1 MLGAARRLDVRVGAE
16 ARERPGRVEDPS
28 ARSRRCS
35 VDDVACEVSER
46 RDRAHAGAAPGVT
59 RRATSATTLAIAN
72 ETRKLGTVAPMPQS
86 GGFSL
91 LDQIDPPRRAGREEP
106 LVEREPGDPGG
117 DQAGPPRRRA
127 EDVVGRVVRS
137 GREPVREEHREER
150 HEHRAEQEQ
159 EALVAHEVDDERS
172 DRGDPGDDHDEQLL
186 RRVRHGV
193 LERHRRRVGVRERL
207 VRLRHEQRE
216 QRDDRGEAARDDGSR
231 ECRRVAEAAREHEH
245 GTEREQP
252 DVGHEV
258 AEPGSGQRAAARPSR
273 TSCSRRRTGP
283 TRP

>member
-1 MLGAARRLDVRVGAE
+1 MLDAARRLDVRVGAE

-46 RDRAHAGAAPGVT
+46 RDRGHAGAAPGGDST
-59 RRATSATTLAIAN
+59 RDERDDACDRERDEEARHGRADAPVGRVQSA
-72 ETRKLGTVAPMPQS
+72 
-86 GGFSL
+86 
-91 LDQIDPPRRAGREEP
+91 DQIDPPCGAGREEP
-106 LVEREPGDPGG
+106 LIEREPGDPGG

-137 GREPVREEHREER
+137 GREPVRKEHREER
-150 HEHRAEQEQ
+150 NEHRAEQEQ

-186 RRVRHGV
+186 RRLRHGV
-193 LERHRRRVGVRERL
+193 LERDCRRVGVREGL

-216 QRDDRGEAARDDGSR
+216 QRDDRGETSCDDGSR
-231 ECRRVAEAAREHEH
+231 ERRRVAEAAREHQH
-245 GTEREQP
+245 CTECEQP
-252 DVGHEV
+252 HVGHEV
-258 AEPGSGQRAAARPSR
+258 AEPGAGQRAPA
-273 TSCSRRRTGP
+273 
-283 TRP
+283 